1 MKGHEKFINSLFSIG
16 KERLLSSVNNLLK
29 ISKGYSPYS
38 VTYGAGRWSRCS
50 GTKSTGNRLLA
61 KGGLASARRKA
72 KPSNI
77 ILLNNHA
84 GMQTRPNSLFLGASV
99 IFSLQ
104 LQPSFLSFLSSLS
117 FLSFSLT
124 FPLFLF
130 APFFPSLVSFPE
142 LLLWILRGPSP

>member
-1 MKGHEKFINSLFSIG
+1 MKGHEKFINSLSSIG
-16 KERLLSSVNNLLK
+16 IKRLLSSVNNSLK
-29 ISKGYSPYS
+29 KSKGYSPYS

-50 GTKSTGNRLLA
+50 GTKSTANGLLA
-61 KGGLASARRKA
+61 KGGLASARPKTR
-72 KPSNI
+72 PSI

-84 GMQTRPNSLFLGASV
+84 GMQTRPRSLFFGASV

-104 LQPSFLSFLSSLS
+104 LQPSFLSSLF

-130 APFFPSLVSFPE
+130 APFSLSLVSFQE